1 MPKLKLSNPFKKTDR
16 GQPPQRGASPHDFG
30 DNSAMQRAM
39 GAAPLTDDH
48 IKSFETLT
56 TATAAGSI
64 HKMKYHKDAVNKG
77 ETRHGF
83 FKANADMEDP
93 MSGMSAR
100 HEEEWKS
107 IAAVRDDDRRAR
119 RQARDAGL
127 PEPAN
132 TDISHLKMTKDEKH
146 MAARAVTSS
155 RVDKL
160 LGTDV
165 LTDERFATHGG
176 VTGVTSMMAEGQ
188 AIRSDRRVKIGNG
201 SLNEQTYLDVDARG
215 PEFQRSMADL
225 QVNDYL
231 TGQVDRHSGNMFF
244 DPKSGRV
251 RGIDNDL
258 AFGDLFNENFTSDDA
273 QMAKHV
279 KNLPTHID
287 AETAER
293 ILAIDPLDYFS
304 MLEGVEDDPERLTGA
319 EAVGSMDRLLAL
331 QEHVEKLLAKKDGAD
346 VDVDGT
352 IVDEWNDETYDEQLG
367 GEADSYLKRTV
378 GEIEDAK
385 ANPSNSLKTKPVS
398 RKKKGFKSLFSK
410 KR

>member
-1 MPKLKLSNPFKKTDR
+1 
-16 GQPPQRGASPHDFG
+16 
-30 DNSAMQRAM
+30 
-39 GAAPLTDDH
+39 
-48 IKSFETLT
+48 
-56 TATAAGSI
+56 
-64 HKMKYHKDAVNKG
+64 
-77 ETRHGF
+77 
-83 FKANADMEDP
+83 
-93 MSGMSAR
+93 
-100 HEEEWKS
+100 
-107 IAAVRDDDRRAR
+107 
-119 RQARDAGL
+119 
-127 PEPAN
+127 
-132 TDISHLKMTKDEKH
+132 
-146 MAARAVTSS
+146 
-155 RVDKL
+155 
-160 LGTDV
+160 
-165 LTDERFATHGG
+165 
-176 VTGVTSMMAEGQ
+176 
-188 AIRSDRRVKIGNG
+188 VKIGNG